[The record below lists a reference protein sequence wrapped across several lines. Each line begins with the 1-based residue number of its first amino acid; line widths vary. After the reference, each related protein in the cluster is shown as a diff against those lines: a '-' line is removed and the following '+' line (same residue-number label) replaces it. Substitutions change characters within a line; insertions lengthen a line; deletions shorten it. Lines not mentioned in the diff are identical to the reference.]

1 MKINF
6 DKKVALKALAV
17 MSLATICAVSPDFVL
32 AADTSG
38 GGTKEGLCELIE
50 SLGGVFKVLRVLAFV
65 GAAFFIA
72 GWAWEFISGGKV
84 DTGKVKDRG
93 IALIVGFSL
102 LFLIGI
108 AIGALLDAASP
119 KGLLDCKG
127 EITAAFGG

>member
-6 DKKVALKALAV
+6 DKKVALKTLAV

-32 AADTSG
+32 AADTSSG
-38 GGTKEGLCELIE
+38 SKNGLCELIAK
-50 SLGGVFKVLRVLAFV
+50 LGGVFKVLRVLAFV

-84 DTGKVKDRG
+84 DTAKVKDRG

-108 AIGALLDAASP
+108 ALGALLDAASP
-119 KGLLDCKG
+119 GGSLDCEG
-127 EITAAFGG
+127 QITKAFGA